1 MKLPLL
7 LLLSGALVS
16 LTACVEMDAET
27 TSSETRTEEAWT
39 DATRDDEREDDV
51 DCEEAFVECLEAGYD
66 EDACEERYEACVEDE
81 EREE

>member
-1 MKLPLL
+1 MKLPIL

-16 LTACVEMDAET
+16 LTACFEMDAET
-27 TSSETRTEEAWT
+27 VASETRTEESWA
-39 DATRDDEREDDV
+39 DATRDDEREDI
-51 DCEEAFVECLEAGYD
+51 DCEEVFVECLDAGYD